1 MRPAAPLR
9 VVVQARDPVRR
20 QGLLALLAEAG
31 HAAAE
36 AADDA
41 DVVVCDVGM
50 GDAPPDGS
58 GPALV
63 VLTDQAGLERDRR
76 FAAVLPR
83 ALAPAAFQAALA
95 AVAAG
100 LVVRTPAAALPAGG
114 EFHPAGDEAGVGLL
128 TPREVEILTAIGEGL
143 SNKEIARRLGISTH
157 TVKFHLEAIF
167 DKLDAGSRA
176 EAVAK
181 GLRRGVIEL

>member
-1 MRPAAPLR
+1 MSARAALR
-9 VVVQARDPVRR
+9 VAVQASDPVRR
-20 QGLLALLAEAG
+20 QGLLALLTAAG
-31 HAAAE
+31 HVPAD

-41 DVVVCDVGM
+41 DVVVCDLG
-50 GDAPPDGS
+50 GGEAPPAPS
-58 GPALV
+58 GPALLL
-63 VLTDQAGLERDRR
+63 LTDQPGLERDPR

-100 LVVRTPAAALPAGG
+100 LVVRLPAAALPAGG
-114 EFHPAGDEAGVGLL
+114 EFHPAGEEAEVGLL
-128 TPREVEILTAIGEGL
+128 TPREVEILALIGEGL
-143 SNKEIARRLGISTH
+143 SNKEVARRLGISTH

>member
-1 MRPAAPLR
+1 MSARAALR
-9 VVVQARDPVRR
+9 VAVQAADPVRR

-31 HAAAE
+31 HAAADAPDE
-36 AADDA
+36 A
-41 DVVVCDVGM
+41 DVVVCDLGP
-50 GDAPPDGS
+50 GEAPPAAS

-63 VLTDQAGLERDRR
+63 LLTDQPGLERDPR
-76 FAAVLPR
+76 FAAVLLR
-83 ALAPAAFQAALA
+83 ALAPAAFQAAVA

-100 LVVRTPAAALPAGG
+100 LVVRMPGAAPPPAA
-114 EFHPAGDEAGVGLL
+114 EFHPAGEEAGVGVL
-128 TPREVEILTAIGEGL
+128 TPREVEILALIGEGL
-143 SNKEIARRLGISTH
+143 SNKEVARRLGISTH